1 MKNRIFSLVAIAAV
15 VTLGACKKDGDAG
28 GDSTTKSDTTTQ
40 VVTQQDTQAV
50 VTSTTT
56 TVDTAKVDST
66 GKAAGAA
73 MDTTKKD
80 TAHKM

>member
-15 VTLGACKKDGDAG
+15 VTLGACKKDGDNAG
-28 GDSTTKSDTTTQ
+28 GSETTQADTTTQ
-40 VVTQQDTQAV
+40 VTTTQDTQAV
-50 VTSTTT
+50 VTQTTT

-66 GKAAGAA
+66 GKTPAAAPA
-73 MDTTKKD
+73 TTD